1 MTGRMRGVARAIP
14 VQGDAMTRLNAGCV
28 QSRIVAARLLSATG
42 AAVLA
47 EENVRRDAL
56 IEAARKEPPLTVYHS
71 TGKIVDM
78 AKAFSKKYG
87 VQAAAIKVSAA
98 AQFEQIIREAQ

>member
-1 MTGRMRGVARAIP
+1 
-14 VQGDAMTRLNAGCV
+14 MTRLNAGCV
-28 QSRIVAARLLSATG
+28 QSLIIAAGLLSGTS

-47 EENVRRDAL
+47 EENFSLDAL
-56 IEAARKEPPLTVYHS
+56 IEAARKEPPITVYDS

-87 VQAAAIKVSAA
+87 VQATGIKVSAA
-98 AQFEQIIREAQ
+98 AQFEQIIREAQAGNVQEIGRAHV